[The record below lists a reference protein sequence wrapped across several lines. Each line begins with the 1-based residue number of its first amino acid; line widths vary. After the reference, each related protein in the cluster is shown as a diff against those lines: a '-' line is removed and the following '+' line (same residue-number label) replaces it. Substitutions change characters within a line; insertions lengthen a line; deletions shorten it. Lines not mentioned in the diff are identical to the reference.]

1 MPKQPSSCLMT
12 VTQTTQLT
20 PNMRR
25 ITFTSPGLS
34 QYPDTCIGGYIKL
47 IFPTESSDKP
57 LMRTYTIR
65 HLRRDLNEIDVDF
78 VTHGDNGIA
87 SRWCLSAKTG
97 DTINVAGPGS
107 LKQLNT
113 SADWYL
119 VMADMSAMP
128 AAFVYLETLPE
139 TASGSAYFEIL
150 TEADKQDVKVPSGIQ
165 INWHLK
171 ADIRDQTILENV
183 MNLEFGAGS
192 PGIFIAGEWSLATEM
207 RRHLREDRKIDRT
220 LPYVS
225 SYWKLGSDDEDHK
238 KLKRSLAS

>member
-1 MPKQPSSCLMT
+1 MPKQPVSCLMVVKKT
-12 VTQTTQLT
+12 RQLT

-25 ITFTSPGLS
+25 ITFTSQGLS
-34 QYPDTCIGGYIKL
+34 EYPDTCTGGYIKL
-47 IFPTESSDKP
+47 IFPTENGTKP

-65 HLRRDLNEIDVDF
+65 HFRRHLNEIDVDF

-87 SRWCLSAKTG
+87 SRWCLSAKVG

-107 LKQLNT
+107 LKQLKT

-128 AAFVYLETLPE
+128 AAFAYLETLPE
-139 TASGSAYFEIL
+139 TASGNAYFEIL
-150 TEADKQDVKVPSGIQ
+150 TEADKQEVKAPPGIK

-171 ADIRDQTILENV
+171 ADSKDQVIMENV
-183 MNLEFGAGS
+183 KNLEFGTGS
-192 PGIFIAGEWSLATEM
+192 PGIFIAGEWSLATGM
-207 RRHLREDRKIDRT
+207 RRHLRENRKIDRT

-225 SYWKLGSDDEDHK
+225 SYWKLGSNDEDHK
-238 KLKRSLAS
+238 KLKRSLVS